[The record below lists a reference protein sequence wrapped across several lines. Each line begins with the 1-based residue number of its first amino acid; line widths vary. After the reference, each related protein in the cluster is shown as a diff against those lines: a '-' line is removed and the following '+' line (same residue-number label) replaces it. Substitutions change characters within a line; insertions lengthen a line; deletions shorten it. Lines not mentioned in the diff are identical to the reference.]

1 VRLPDKIDGKRAAI
15 EARLADLH
23 QRESALRA
31 DWVLTIDQ
39 EGRWLPTFARAS
51 QNVVVT
57 AALLDTLPSPQPTGW
72 VRCISD

>member
-23 QRESALRA
+23 QRESALRV
-31 DWVLTIDQ
+31 DWVMTIDQ
-39 EGRWLPTFARAS
+39 EGWWLPTFARAS

-57 AALLDTLPSPQPTGW
+57 TALLDTLPKPSTDGVGEVYQ
-72 VRCISD
+72 